1 MQQNAIVAGASLRTG
16 SAQDSQHFPD
26 PPANF
31 KRLSSEG
38 RGREEK
44 GRKETREA
52 ERDGKGRRLT
62 LMHSWNMATDGLGR
76 PCLLLNFWWDSQI
89 AE

>member
-1 MQQNAIVAGASLRTG
+1 MQLWLGLRSGQALPRTHL
-16 SAQDSQHFPD
+16 QHFPD
-26 PPANF
+26 PPADF

-52 ERDGKGRRLT
+52 EREGKGRRLT